1 MRLPTP
7 ALLGIALFG
16 LLFVAVACGEALA
29 EGDCLAPE
37 DGQLVAVPC
46 TTEGTPLPTPTPTLA
61 PSNGGGNGGSGND
74 GDTDGRSI
82 FLGQG
87 TCFICH
93 TIDDEPL
100 AGGQVGPNLSQ
111 VGLKGEEYLRESIM
125 FPNAVIATDCPGGPC
140 PSDTMIPT
148 FGELFSEEQIDA
160 LVDYL
165 LTLQ

>member
-61 PSNGGGNGGSGND
+61 PSNGGGNGE
-74 GDTDGRSI
+74 DTDGRSI

-100 AGGQVGPNLSQ
+100 AGGQIGPNLSQ
-111 VGLKGEEYLRESIM
+111 IGLKGEEYIRESIM
-125 FPNAVIATDCPGGPC
+125 TPDAVIATDCPTGPC
-140 PSDTMIPT
+140 PSGTMIQT
-148 FGELFSEEQIDA
+148 FGELFSEDQVDA
-160 LVDYL
+160 LVNYL
-165 LTLQ
+165 LSLQ